1 MKQVKDGKSNSILF
15 VVFVAVF
22 LLSFNLPAEAKKD
35 NCPTRRPDKT
45 QEQDEP
51 ISHEELKRYV
61 TGTHKVFIGE
71 PVRTTTSMA
80 GFEETEFKVLRRYR
94 GMRHNEKIIRI
105 IHAHDKYDNGDKMF
119 LVRARY
125 GNDGNLY
132 AFPMSCPA
140 YYTNEEVISYL
151 NIWPRAILIF
161 VIMLLTY
168 EYCNRVLSWGKK
180 RRDGAQ
186 KVSS

>member
-1 MKQVKDGKSNSILF
+1 MNQVKDGKTNSILF

-45 QEQDEP
+45 QDHDEP
-51 ISHEELKRYV
+51 IGYEELKRYV
-61 TGTHKVFIGE
+61 TGTHKVFVGE
-71 PVRTTTSMA
+71 PVKTISSMA
-80 GFEETEFKVLRRYR
+80 GFEETEFRVLRRYR
-94 GMRHNEKIIRI
+94 GIRTHEKNIRI
-105 IHAHDKYDNGDKMF
+105 VHAHGKYENGGGLI

-151 NIWPRAILIF
+151 NTWPRAIFIFLI
-161 VIMLLTY
+161 VLLTY
-168 EYCNRVLSWGKK
+168 EYCNRVLNRGKK
-180 RRDGAQ
+180 REDKEKEGA
-186 KVSS
+186 